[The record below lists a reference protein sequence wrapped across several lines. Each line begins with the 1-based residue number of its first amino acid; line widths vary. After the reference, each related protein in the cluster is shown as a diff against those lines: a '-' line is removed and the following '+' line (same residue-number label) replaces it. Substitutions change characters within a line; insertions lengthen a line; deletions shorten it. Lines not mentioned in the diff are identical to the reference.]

1 MPDMNFVNES
11 IELEQ
16 LLSEINRETMVKG
29 EYLIPDTHPDV
40 VRILMIHAKPVIIN
54 AEVMQDKIYLE
65 GQVEYNV
72 LYFSKEEEKTILNSV
87 TYNDK
92 FNSQIEAP
100 GAEHKMICEAD
111 CDVEHINVNI
121 INERKISIDGIFN
134 ISCSLYKTALLDMI
148 KDIDS
153 SENIQMQKTKIS
165 VDKVLGT
172 VKEEIVG
179 KGNIIVSQD
188 KPEVYKILKVFAL
201 LHKKDVRVMEG
212 KIQCGAFCKVNVIYK
227 GESGG
232 DIYLLEDD
240 MYISGEIEMENAL
253 PNMTVFCDYTLLGP
267 EYSIREDENGEKRI
281 IDLEAPVIA
290 MIKVVSS
297 ETLDVIKDA
306 YSPNLNME
314 LEKESFPLVS
324 LLGQN
329 TSEAIVKDNIYLEP
343 QDPFPVQ
350 ILGVIGRVAITDK
363 KIFENKLILEGIIKG
378 DIIYKTNDEN
388 NSVNLISGDIP
399 FTSSLEIPGLKID
412 MLTRVRVNLESIE
425 SDIEANTL
433 ALKAVISINVRYY
446 YRCSKDLLVSVK
458 CSDEPLTNKKSSITI
473 YMVQPGD
480 SLWKIAKK
488 YHTTEEELLYLNDID
503 NESELIPGKMCLIP
517 GRAII

>member
-1 MPDMNFVNES
+1 MPDVNFVNES

-65 GQVEYNV
+65 GQVEYNL
-72 LYFSKEEEKTILNSV
+72 LYFSKEEEKTVLNSV

-100 GAEHKMICEAD
+100 GAEHRMLCEAD

-134 ISCSLYKTALLDMI
+134 INCSLYKIDSLAMI
-148 KDIDS
+148 KDIES
-153 SENIQMQKTKIS
+153 SENIQMQKTNIS
-165 VDKVLGT
+165 IDKVMGAIKQE
-172 VKEEIVG
+172 VIG
-179 KGNIIVSQD
+179 KGNITIAQD
-188 KPEVYKILKVFAL
+188 KPEVYKIIKVFAL

-212 KIQCGAFCKVNVIYK
+212 RIQCGAFCKVNIIYK
-227 GESGG
+227 GEQGG

-240 MYISGEIEMENAL
+240 MYISEEIEMEKAL
-253 PNMTVFCDYTLLGP
+253 PNMSVFCDYTLLGP
-267 EYSIREDENGEKRI
+267 EYSVREDENGERRI

-290 MIKVVSS
+290 MLKVVSNENLS
-297 ETLDVIKDA
+297 VIKDA

-329 TSEAIVKDNIYLEP
+329 TSEVIVKDNIYLEP
-343 QDPFPVQ
+343 QDPLPVQ
-350 ILGVIGRVAITDK
+350 ILGSIGRVALTDK
-363 KIFENKLILEGIIKG
+363 KLLENKLILEGIIKA

-399 FTSSLEIPGLKID
+399 FTSTLEIPGLKID
-412 MLTRVRVNLESIE
+412 MTTRVRVNLESIE

-433 ALKAVISINVRYY
+433 ALKAVININVRSYY
-446 YRCSKDLLVSVK
+446 KSNKDFLVSVK
-458 CSDEPLTNKKSSITI
+458 CSDEPISKKKSSITI

-480 SLWKIAKK
+480 TLWEIAKK
-488 YHTTEEELLYLNDID
+488 YYTTEEELLHLNEID
-503 NESELIPGKMCLIP
+503 SESELLPGKMCLIP

>member
-1 MPDMNFVNES
+1 MPDVNFVNES

-121 INERKISIDGIFN
+121 INERKISVDGIFN
-134 ISCSLYKTALLDMI
+134 ISCSLYKTALLEMV
-148 KDIDS
+148 KDIES
-153 SENIQMQKTKIS
+153 SENIQMQKANIS
-165 VDKVLGT
+165 IDKVIGSI
-172 VKEEIVG
+172 KEEVIG
-179 KGNIIVSQD
+179 KGNIRISQD
-188 KPEVYKILKVFAL
+188 KPEVYKIIKVFAL
-201 LHKKDVRVMEG
+201 LHKKDVRAMEG
-212 KIQCGAFCKVNVIYK
+212 RVQCGAFCKVNIIYK

-240 MYISGEIEMENAL
+240 MYIGDEFEMDKVL

-281 IDLEAPVIA
+281 IDVEAPIIA
-290 MIKVVSS
+290 MLKVVSS
-297 ETLDVIKDA
+297 EGLDVIKDA

-314 LEKESFPLVS
+314 LEKENHSLMS

-329 TSEAIVKDNIYLEP
+329 TGEAIVKDNIYLEA
-343 QDPFPVQ
+343 QDPFPMQ
-350 ILGVIGRVAITDK
+350 ILGTLGRVSITDK
-363 KIFENKLILEGIIKG
+363 KLMENKIIIEGIIKA

-388 NSVNLISGDIP
+388 NSVNIISGDIP
-399 FTSSLEIPGLKID
+399 FTTSVEIPGLKID
-412 MLTRVRVNLESIE
+412 MLTRVRVSLESLE

-433 ALKAVISINVRYY
+433 SLKAVISINVRSYY
-446 YRCSKDLLVSVK
+446 KSSRDILVSVK
-458 CSDEPLTNKKSSITI
+458 CSDEPVNKKKSSITI

-480 SLWKIAKK
+480 TLWEIAKK
-488 YHTTEEELLYLNDID
+488 YHTTEEELFYLNEMD